1 MKRLRKRGVLK
12 APVIV
17 LAFAA
22 LVLISRWTLGFV
34 SDPPRERRQVRSATP
49 RSDAPRFRTLGR
61 ADIPA
66 PSGRRFAEDRV
77 IVKFRPG
84 LAARSVGPLLEAY
97 GSSTI
102 ASVPGVAL
110 RVVAVP
116 KGVTAAGFISALN
129 RNPDVAVAR
138 LDPITRI
145 AVRPN
150 DKYFGDQYALSNSGQ
165 VLDDLPDRP
174 QGKAGADI
182 SATGGWGQTK
192 GSSGVIIAILDTGVE
207 LTHPDIKNKIV
218 SPGKDF
224 INNDNDASDDHWHG
238 THVAGIAAAETNNE
252 LGIAGVGW
260 DCAVLPGKVMAASGE
275 GDYGALIL
283 GIYWAVDQGVGIIN
297 LSLGGDARDT
307 DLLAALRYANEHN
320 VVVVAAAGN
329 DAGPVLYPA
338 AYDDYCLAVAATDY
352 NDARAAFSNIGPEVD
367 VAAPGVDILSL
378 YPTWDTPAGFAPYV
392 YANGTSMATPHVSGL
407 AALLK
412 TLKPWLTVGEI
423 MNIIRYSADDVN
435 ADAFP
440 GRDNYIGFGRINVER
455 ALAPYALKPTK

>member
-1 MKRLRKRGVLK
+1 MNLFRKRGTLK
-12 APVIV
+12 APIIV

-22 LVLISRWTLGFV
+22 LVLISRWTLGFAADV
-34 SDPPRERRQVRSATP
+34 PRERRQARST
-49 RSDAPRFRTLGR
+49 APRIRTLGR
-61 ADIPA
+61 ANIPA

-77 IVKFRPG
+77 LIKFRPG
-84 LAARSVGPLLEAY
+84 LAARSVRPLLEAY

-116 KGVTAAGFISALN
+116 KGVTATEFLSALK

-138 LDPITRI
+138 PDPITRI

-150 DKYFGDQYALSNSGQ
+150 DKYFGDQYALSNTGQ

-182 SATGGWGQTK
+182 GATGGWDQTK
-192 GSSGVIIAILDTGVE
+192 GDSGVIIAVLDTGVE
-207 LTHPDIKNKIV
+207 LTHPDIKNKLV

-224 INNDNDASDDHWHG
+224 INNDNDASDDLWHG

-260 DCAVLPGKVMAASGE
+260 NCDVLPGKIMAASGE

-283 GIYWAVDQGVGIIN
+283 AIYWAVDQGAQVIN
-297 LSLGGDARDT
+297 LSLGGDVRDD
-307 DLLAALRYANEHN
+307 DLFTALKYAYEKN

-329 DAGPVLYPA
+329 DGGPVLYPA
-338 AYDDYCLAVAATDY
+338 AYDEYCLAVAATDY
-352 NDARAAFSNIGPEVD
+352 NDARAAFSNLGPEID
-367 VAAPGVDILSL
+367 VAAPGVDVLSL

-392 YANGTSMATPHVSGL
+392 YANGTSMATPHVAGL

-412 TLKPWLTVGEI
+412 SLKPWLTAGEI

-435 ADAFP
+435 AESFP
-440 GRDNYIGFGRINVER
+440 GRDDQIGFGRINVER
-455 ALAPYALKPTK
+455 ALAPYALKPAK

>member
-1 MKRLRKRGVLK
+1 MAHLVKRGSLK
-12 APVIV
+12 LPAIV
-17 LAFAA
+17 LACAA
-22 LVLISRWTLGFV
+22 LILIGQGTFGSGA
-34 SDPPRERRQVRSATP
+34 DAPRERRQVR
-49 RSDAPRFRTLGR
+49 RDAPKIRTLGR
-61 ADIPA
+61 ANSPA

-77 IVKFRPG
+77 LVKFRPG
-84 LAARSVGPLLEAY
+84 LAARSVRPLLEAY

-102 ASVPGVAL
+102 ASLPGIAL

-116 KGVTAAGFISALN
+116 KGVTATQFLSALA

-138 LDPITRI
+138 PDPITRI

-182 SATGGWGQTK
+182 NATGGWDQTK
-192 GSSGVIIAILDTGVE
+192 GDSGVIIAVLDSGVE
-207 LTHPDIKNKIV
+207 LIHPDIRNKIV

-224 INNDNDASDDHWHG
+224 INGDNDASDDLWHG

-260 DCAVLPGKVMAASGE
+260 ACDILPGKIIAASGE

-283 GIYWAVDQGVGIIN
+283 AIYWAVEQGAKVIN
-297 LSLGGDARDT
+297 LSLGGDARDD
-307 DLLAALRYANEHN
+307 DLLSALKYAYEQN

-329 DAGPVLYPA
+329 EGGPVLYPA
-338 AYDDYCLAVAATDY
+338 AYDQYCLAVAATDY
-352 NDARAAFSNIGPEVD
+352 NDTRAAFSNLGPEID
-367 VAAPGVDILSL
+367 VAAPGVDVLSL

-392 YANGTSMATPHVSGL
+392 YANGTSMATPHVAGL

-412 TLKPWLTVGEI
+412 SLKPWLTAGEV

-435 ADAFP
+435 ADGFP
-440 GRDNYIGFGRINVER
+440 GRDDYIGFGRINVER
-455 ALAPYALKPTK
+455 ALAPYVLKPAK

>member
-1 MKRLRKRGVLK
+1 MTHLGKRGAMR
-12 APVIV
+12 APAIV
-17 LAFAA
+17 LACAV
-22 LVLISRWTLGFV
+22 LVLIGRLTFGSGT
-34 SDPPRERRQVRSATP
+34 
-49 RSDAPRFRTLGR
+49 DAPRDRRQARSAAPRIHALGHATL
-61 ADIPA
+61 PA

-77 IVKFRPG
+77 LVKFRPG
-84 LAARSVGPLLEAY
+84 LAARSVRPLLEAY
-97 GSSTI
+97 GSATI

-116 KGVTAAGFISALN
+116 KGVTATEFLSALN

-138 LDPITRI
+138 PDPVTRI

-165 VLDDLPDRP
+165 VLDDLPDQP
-174 QGKAGADI
+174 QGKDGADI
-182 SATGGWGQTK
+182 SAPGGWDQTK
-192 GSSGVIIAILDTGVE
+192 GDSGVIIAVLDTGVE
-207 LTHPDIKNKIV
+207 LSHPDITNKIV

-224 INNDNDASDDHWHG
+224 INGDNDASDDLWHG

-260 DCAVLPGKVMAASGE
+260 NCDVLPGKIISASGE

-283 GIYWAVDQGVGIIN
+283 AIYWAVDQGARVIN
-297 LSLGGDARDT
+297 LSLGGDVRDD
-307 DLLAALRYANEHN
+307 DLLAALSYAYEHD

-329 DAGPVLYPA
+329 DSGSVLYPA
-338 AYDDYCLAVAATDY
+338 AYDQYCLAVAATDY
-352 NDARAAFSNIGPEVD
+352 NDSRAAFSNMGPEVD

-378 YPTWDTPAGFAPYV
+378 YPTWDTPAGFIPYA
-392 YANGTSMATPHVSGL
+392 YADGTSMATPHVSGL

-412 TLKPWLTVGEI
+412 SLKPWLTAGEI

-440 GRDNYIGFGRINVER
+440 GRDDQLGFGRINVER
-455 ALAPYALKPTK
+455 ALAPYVLKFPK